1 MLEETHGNV
10 EMSNRAK
17 YARYMYRGRSGYIVD
32 PSSPKTT
39 QKPAAI
45 GHTALVTPWS
55 DPEAHL
61 HKNAEEYYF
70 LLQGELRVLIAE
82 TLVSLKPKE
91 ILMIRPQVPHAI
103 VGGEGLVEH
112 VGIRAPGY
120 QDKQHVGDIPKE
132 LPPMSDER
140 ERELRRGWG
149 CRIPLEVSRNQN
161 CWLIGIGTAKF
172 QSLHLVFAFLDFPTA
187 ETTNAGIGT
196 RHRPHLHQTSWE
208 YYAVLKGTKTLQIEN
223 ELVEVNAGEILE
235 VPPMVCHALHSRQA
249 PYEGF
254 TLRVPIDLY
263 DKIECPASSVF
274 SLERRL

>member
-1 MLEETHGNV
+1 
-10 EMSNRAK
+10 MSNRAK
-17 YARYMYRGRSGYIVD
+17 YARYVFRGRSGYIVD
-32 PSSPKTT
+32 PGSPKTT
-39 QKPAAI
+39 QNPVAI
-45 GHTALVTPWS
+45 GHTALVAPWS
-55 DPEAHL
+55 DPGAHS

-103 VGGEGLVEH
+103 VGGEGRVEH
-112 VGIRAPGY
+112 LGIRAPSD

-140 ERELRRGWG
+140 ERELRRAWG
-149 CRIPLEVSRNQN
+149 CRIPLEASRNQN
-161 CWLIGIGTAKF
+161 CWLIGMGTARF
-172 QSLHLVFAFLDFPTA
+172 QSLHLVLAFLDFPTA
-187 ETTNAGIGT
+187 EAANAGIGT

-223 ELVEVNAGEILE
+223 ELVELNAGEILE

-254 TLRVPIDLY
+254 TLRVPIDSH
-263 DKIECPASSVF
+263 DKVECPASSVL